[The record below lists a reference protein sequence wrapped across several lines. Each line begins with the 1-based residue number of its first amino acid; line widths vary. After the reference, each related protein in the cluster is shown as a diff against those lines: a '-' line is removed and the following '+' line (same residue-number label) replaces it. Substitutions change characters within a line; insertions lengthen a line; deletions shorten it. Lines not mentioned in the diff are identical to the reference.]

1 MVNNITNFYFNT
13 MSSLIKA
20 SIKASELKKISA
32 DKIIKGEKD
41 TYIPI
46 TISVD
51 DESRYGQ
58 NVSIYIEQSKEERE
72 QKTPRHYIANGS
84 VIWTDGSIVKGQRE
98 EQGATQ
104 QKSAAPSYD
113 SLGDDLP
120 F

>member
-1 MVNNITNFYFNT
+1 

-20 SIKASELKKISA
+20 SIKASELKKINPS
-32 DKIIKGEKD
+32 KIVKGEKD

-58 NVSIYIEQSKEERE
+58 NVSIYIEQTKEERE
-72 QKTPRHYIANGS
+72 QKTTRHYIANGS

-98 EQGATQ
+98 EQGGGNQ
-104 QKSAAPSYD
+104 NSAPSP
-113 SLGDDLP
+113 SSGLDDLP

>member
-1 MVNNITNFYFNT
+1 

-20 SIKASELKKISA
+20 SIKASELKKIAS

-84 VIWTDGSIVKGQRE
+84 VIWTDGKIVKGQRE
-98 EQGATQ
+98 EQGGGGQ
-104 QKSAAPSYD
+104 SQPAPSFSD
-113 SLGDDLP
+113 GLDDLP